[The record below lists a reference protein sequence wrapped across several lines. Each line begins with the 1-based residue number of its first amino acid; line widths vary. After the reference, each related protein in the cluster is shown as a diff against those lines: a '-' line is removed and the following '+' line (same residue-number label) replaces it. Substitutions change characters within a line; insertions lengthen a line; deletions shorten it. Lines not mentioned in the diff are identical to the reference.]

1 MDESKRTPR
10 AVLWS
15 ALLHV
20 GIAGFLLL
28 TTMSCTTW
36 EHVFTSLGLK
46 SLNPMT
52 CSRPEALKG
61 AVIDATLVGVSA
73 APLPPVKTEKHKST
87 PPPPKPSKPEIEP
100 EKPKVPPIETLPAP
114 PEKPDTRNQQKVVA
128 KAQKEAKL
136 AKRKQAEKQKQRMS
150 ELQAKKRKAKLDK
163 LLQQLDKAQQASDKA
178 AKQSSLDKQKL
189 AQLKDLKK
197 AKKDAPAQ
205 PDGVKQADKA
215 RSGSNG
221 TSTAAY
227 EAAIQNA
234 VTQAWLRPDNIPS
247 GVVCP
252 IHIVQIPG
260 GQVVSVTIE
269 PGCPFGA
276 AARRSVK
283 TAVLRAQPLPYKG
296 FEDAF
301 RSDLTLNFK
310 VTD

>member
-36 EHVFTSLGLK
+36 ERVFTSLGLEAF
-46 SLNPMT
+46 NPMT
-52 CSRPEALKG
+52 CSRPVALKG
-61 AVIDATLVGVSA
+61 PVIDARLVGVTA
-73 APLPPVKTEKHKST
+73 APLPPVETEAQKST

-100 EKPKVPPIETLPAP
+100 QKPEVPPIETLPAP
-114 PEKPDTRNQQKVVA
+114 PEHPDTHNQQKVVEKA
-128 KAQKEAKL
+128 KQEAEQ
-136 AKRKQAEKQKQRMS
+136 AKREQQEKQKQRMA
-150 ELQAKKRKAKLDK
+150 ELEAKKRKAKLDK
-163 LLQQLDKAQQASDKA
+163 ILQQLDQAQQASDKA
-178 AKQSSLDKQKL
+178 AKQSNLEKQKL

-205 PDGVKQADKA
+205 PAGVKQADKA

-227 EAAIQNA
+227 KAAIQNA

-247 GVVCP
+247 GAVCP

-260 GQVVSVTIE
+260 GQVASVTIE
-269 PGCPFGA
+269 PSCPFDA

-310 VTD
+310 VTN

>member
-36 EHVFTSLGLK
+36 EHVFTSLGLEQF
-46 SLNPMT
+46 NPMT
-52 CSRPEALKG
+52 CSRPVSLKG
-61 AVIDATLVGVSA
+61 PVIDATLVGVSA
-73 APLPPVKTEKHKST
+73 APLPPIKAESQPSA
-87 PPPPKPSKPEIEP
+87 PPPPKPSKPKIEQQKL
-100 EKPKVPPIETLPAP
+100 EVPPIETLPAP
-114 PEKPDTRNQQKVVA
+114 PENPDTRNQQKVVA
-128 KAQKEAKL
+128 KAKQKAEE
-136 AKRKQAEKQKQRMS
+136 AKRKQQEKQKQRMA
-150 ELQAKKRKAKLDK
+150 ELEAKKRKAKLDK
-163 LLQQLDKAQQASDKA
+163 LLQQLDKARQASEKA
-178 AKQSSLDKQKL
+178 AKQSNLEKQKL

-197 AKKDAPAQ
+197 AKKDATAQ

-227 EAAIQNA
+227 KAAIQNA
-234 VTQAWLRPDNIPS
+234 VTQAWLRPDNIRS
-247 GVVCP
+247 GAVCR

-260 GQVVSVTIE
+260 GQVASVTID
-269 PGCPFGA
+269 PSCPFDA

-301 RSDLTLNFK
+301 RSNLTLNFK
-310 VTD
+310 VTN